1 LGGVRAFV
9 LLKPDCLRRGLTG
22 EVERATAS
30 AGLTI
35 DGRRAVTLSP
45 ADVRCLWSEYT
56 DAGHSL
62 TLGFLDR
69 YLTTGPSEML
79 LVSGPD
85 AFEAARRVK
94 REIRSR
100 HADGPFANV
109 VHAAE
114 RPGELA
120 RQRDH
125 LLGLDDA
132 DRPVSTPRTP
142 GIDFRTLFDVPAL
155 VGEVWPRIQ
164 GVPADPGPHRLD
176 DGTGGAVV
184 LGPDRDHTLDST
196 VTALWHALPGVEPAR
211 AVLLALHAGWSG
223 GTPVAA
229 GSRTALR
236 RCLRTLRG
244 HGIRN
249 CSDQLR

>member
-1 LGGVRAFV
+1 MLAFV
-9 LLKPDCLRRGLTG
+9 LLKPDCLRRGLGG
-22 EVERATAS
+22 EVERAVKT

-35 DGRRAVTLSP
+35 DGRRPVALSP
-45 ADVRCLWSEYT
+45 ADVRYLWSEYSE
-56 DAGHSL
+56 AGNGL

-69 YLTTGPSEML
+69 YLTTGPSEIL

-125 LLGLDDA
+125 LLGLENSDP
-132 DRPVSTPRTP
+132 PVSPPRPP
-142 GIDFRTLFDVPAL
+142 GLDFHQLFDVPAL
-155 VGEVWPRIQ
+155 VSELWPRIQ
-164 GVPADPGPHRLD
+164 GTPDFPGPHRLD
-176 DGTGGAVV
+176 DGAGAVV

-211 AVLLALHAGWSG
+211 AVLLALHSGWSG

-229 GSRTALR
+229 GSRAAR
-236 RCLRTLRG
+236 QRCLRTLRE

-249 CSDQLR
+249 CSDQR